1 MTIDF
6 PAAVQWAA
14 FDLDDTLH
22 FYRKASGRASA
33 AVFEYLDEEFGCGI
47 GELQAAYAGI
57 LKDVQKGAFAN
68 GRSARECRGER
79 FGKLLVAFSIIPL
92 RNLDEALDI
101 YDAAL
106 AANLERKAGAAAL
119 FRDIKGAGRSVMVVT
134 EGPHDAQETTIS
146 RLGLAPYVDLLVTSG
161 REGLTKRAGLL
172 KRALDKAG
180 CAPSAAIY
188 VGDSVECDIVPARA
202 LGVRAIL
209 IDESGQAPEGV
220 ETAASLA
227 DLRALFCRKAALAF

>member
-1 MTIDF
+1 MTIGF
-6 PAAVQWAA
+6 SAAVQWVA

-47 GELQAAYAGI
+47 GELQTAYADI
-57 LKDVQKGAFAN
+57 LKDAQKCAFAN

-79 FGKLLVAFSIIPL
+79 FGKLLVAFSIIPY

-106 AANLERKAGAAAL
+106 AANLELTAGAAAL
-119 FRDIKGAGRSVMVVT
+119 LRDIKGAGRSVMVVT
-134 EGPHDAQETTIS
+134 EGPHDAQETTIL
-146 RLGLAPYVDLLVTSG
+146 RLGLAPYVDLLVTSSM
-161 REGLTKRAGLL
+161 EGLTKRAGLL

-188 VGDSVECDIVPARA
+188 VGDSIECDIVPAQA
-202 LGVRAIL
+202 LGVRAIF
-209 IDESGQAPEGV
+209 IGEPGRAPEGV
-220 ETAASLA
+220 EAVSSLA
-227 DLRALFCRKAALAF
+227 DLRTLFCRAAKV